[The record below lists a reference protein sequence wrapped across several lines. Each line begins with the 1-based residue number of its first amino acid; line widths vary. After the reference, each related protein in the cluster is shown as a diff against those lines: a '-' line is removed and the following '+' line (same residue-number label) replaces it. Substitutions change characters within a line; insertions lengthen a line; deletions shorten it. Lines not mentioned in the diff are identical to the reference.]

1 MRVVLQR
8 VTKASV
14 VVAGETVAAIGSG
27 FLALVGVGDEDT
39 DADADVVAA
48 KVAGLRVF
56 SDSDGRFNESL
67 ADAGGAV
74 LVVSQFTLL
83 GDVRR
88 GRRPSFSKA
97 AAPEVAEPLVD
108 RFADGLRGAGIEVAT
123 GVFGAMMQVRL
134 VNDGPVTLVIDAGG
148 GRII

>member
-1 MRVVLQR
+1 VLQR
-8 VTKASV
+8 VTEASV
-14 VVAGETVAAIGSG
+14 VVAGETVAAIGRG

-123 GVFGAMMQVRL
+123 GVFGAKMQVRL
-134 VNDGPVTLVIDAGG
+134 VNDGPVTLVIDADG

>member
-1 MRVVLQR
+1 VRVVLQR